1 MKKFLALMCSV
12 LVLCL
17 SFAGCSGGWTEVQ
30 SITYSVGGE
39 TTTYTSKICYY
50 GTSEEIDQATYE
62 SAPEGQKESYS
73 NFLMELYGD
82 MYYTDVYN
90 IQEWTYPQ
98 RVTLSVHR
106 NSVISFSDSM
116 VNKTYFC
123 ESLGDYYTKETI
135 SSYEIQYVKF
145 KPSDGDN
152 IEISYYQNGEART
165 IRVLPTSYEIT
176 YFED

>member
-17 SFAGCSGGWTEVQ
+17 LSFAGCSDGWTEVQ

-62 SAPEGQKESYS
+62 SAPGEQKKDLWGGLPEGYPRYESISVNRKTAIAEAKERSGQTMFCSY
-73 NFLMELYGD
+73 
-82 MYYTDVYN
+82 
-90 IQEWTYPQ
+90 TYKWGYPVEY
-98 RVTLSVHR
+98 R
-106 NSVISFSDSM
+106 
-116 VNKTYFC
+116 
-123 ESLGDYYTKETI
+123 KETI

-145 KPSDGDN
+145 KPSDGNN
-152 IEISYYQNGEART
+152 IEISYYQNGESRT
-165 IRVLPTSYEIT
+165 IRVFPTSYEIT

>member
-1 MKKFLALMCSV
+1 MKRFLSF
-12 LVLCL
+12 LCFGIIL
-17 SFAGCSGGWTEVQ
+17 CMLAFAGCSDGWTEVQ
-30 SITYSVGGE
+30 SITYAVGGE

-62 SAPEGQKESYS
+62 SAPEEQKKDLWGGLSEGYPRYESISVNRETAIAEAKERSGQIMFCSY
-73 NFLMELYGD
+73 
-82 MYYTDVYN
+82 
-90 IQEWTYPQ
+90 TYQWGYPVEY
-98 RVTLSVHR
+98 R
-106 NSVISFSDSM
+106 
-116 VNKTYFC
+116 
-123 ESLGDYYTKETI
+123 KETI

-165 IRVLPTSYEIT
+165 ILVLPTSYEIT